1 MEIQFPWEGKP
12 ASVAPAAAPGILV
25 PSKPPKQRGRR
36 PASAET
42 AAQAAAAGTAQ
53 GWRYHHLTISGPAAD
68 VAAIAAAAQGPG
80 VVPWQLDFPAI
91 EEDIFHLAVSPPPE
105 RRGLTVEGCR
115 LLARQ
120 FRDRLEAR
128 HAKVLAA
135 TSAACPFD
143 LQVLLPVPP
152 ALLRLG
158 PHHPKALAWLDR
170 HWGIIDYP
178 RQVAVRPKP
187 GIGRR
192 LPAGH
197 VVIGYGFFTADRSPH
212 AAIAALGQRW
222 PRLRFQLR
230 LRAAD

>member
-1 MEIQFPWEGKP
+1 
-12 ASVAPAAAPGILV
+12 
-25 PSKPPKQRGRR
+25 
-36 PASAET
+36 
-42 AAQAAAAGTAQ
+42 
-53 GWRYHHLTISGPAAD
+53 
-68 VAAIAAAAQGPG
+68 
-80 VVPWQLDFPAI
+80 VVPWQLEFPAI
-91 EEDIFHLAVSPPPE
+91 EEDIFHLAVSPPPA

-128 HAKVLAA
+128 HAEALAA
-135 TSAACPFD
+135 TRAACPFD

-158 PHHPKALAWLDR
+158 PHHPKALAWLER
-170 HWGIIDYP
+170 HWGITDYP
-178 RQVAVRPKP
+178 RHVAARPKP

-197 VVIGYGFFTADRSPH
+197 AVIGYGFFTAERSPH

-222 PRLRFQLR
+222 PRLQFKLR
-230 LRAAD
+230 LRPAD